1 MVWIKNS
8 LKIVVGLNIEW
19 KVSFNLSFPLSDRR
33 RPGLG
38 ARVFGLAEGRDG
50 EREDPADER
59 GQGSGETPPGHGR
72 QQAQGRHLQRCGTVF
87 IGFF

>member
-1 MVWIKNS
+1 M
-8 LKIVVGLNIEW
+8 NIEC

-33 RPGLG
+33 RPCLG
-38 ARVFGLAEGRDG
+38 ARVFGLAEGRHG

-59 GQGSGETPPGHGR
+59 GQGPGETPPGHGR

-87 IGFF
+87 IGF